1 MKRIFKMEI
10 RRAFTSIGT
19 WISFGIGML
28 ISIIHVIHW
37 ILPRAESFR
46 EGILYFK
53 SDMQYPDSLYW
64 EWICGNTYN
73 PEGFLYFLILPLLA
87 VLPYSISFFNDKENG
102 YIRQVYMRAERRT
115 YLMAKSAAV
124 FLTGGFVVT
133 VPLLINFMI
142 CAMFL
147 PALTMQGLYGKMIY
161 AAVLWYRIFEQYPL
175 AYVMIF
181 LGLDFVFAGL
191 VACLPLF
198 FSFYSEKRYVIL
210 LMPFVLQIFI
220 YAVCMMSGVANA
232 VTYSP
237 VYLFFTGAGCRSA
250 LSLAGYIG
258 VYGFLGVILFW
269 KIGNREDIF

>member
-1 MKRIFKMEI
+1 
-10 RRAFTSIGT
+10 
-19 WISFGIGML
+19 
-28 ISIIHVIHW
+28 
-37 ILPRAESFR
+37 
-46 EGILYFK
+46 
-53 SDMQYPDSLYW
+53 
-64 EWICGNTYN
+64 
-73 PEGFLYFLILPLLA
+73 
-87 VLPYSISFFNDKENG
+87 
-102 YIRQVYMRAERRT
+102 MRAERRT

-124 FLTGGFVVT
+124 FLTGGFAVT

-147 PALTMQGLYGKMIY
+147 PALPMQGLYGKMIY

-175 AYVMIF
+175 VYVMIF

-220 YAVCMMSGVANA
+220 YAVCMMSGAANA

-237 VYLFFTGAGCRSA
+237 VYLFFAGAGCRSA